1 MRLPAFAHRGRNLLG
16 PAYPAIDLAAARVLI
31 TGAGRGIGRATA
43 ELFAHKG
50 AEVVIADVDGA
61 AASAA
66 AAALGARAVELDVRA
81 RAQWDEVIAEI
92 GRVDILINNA
102 GVMPAGPF
110 LTEPDA
116 VGHTTIDVNLWG
128 LIHGMRAV
136 APAMI
141 DRGRGHIVNVA
152 SLAGKIPLPG
162 LAVYNASKFAAVGLS
177 AATRLEFAESGVS
190 VSCVLPSAVRTRLS
204 SGLTLGH
211 GLPTVDPID
220 VATAVVRTC
229 RTRRAEVAVPQY
241 LDPVDIALAAAPE
254 PVVRMVRGLFDGDR
268 ALRPGDTAMRAAYEE
283 QIRAITRGPRD

>member
-1 MRLPAFAHRGRNLLG
+1 MRFLG
-16 PAYPAIDLAAARVLI
+16 PDYPRIDLNGARVLV

-43 ELFAHKG
+43 EMFAHRG
-50 AEVVIADVDGA
+50 SRVVIADVDGVA
-61 AASAA
+61 AQSA
-66 AAALGARAVELDVRA
+66 AAALGARAVELDVRV
-81 RAQWDEVIAEI
+81 REQWDEVVAELD
-92 GRVDILINNA
+92 RVDILVNNA

-116 VGHTTIDVNLWG
+116 VGHTTIDVNVWG
-128 LIHGMRAV
+128 LVHGMRAV

-141 DRGRGHIVNVA
+141 ERGRGHIVNIA

-162 LAVYNASKFAAVGLS
+162 LAIYNASKFAAVGLS

-190 VSCVLPSAVRTRLS
+190 VSCVLPAAVRTRLS

-211 GLPTVDPID
+211 GLPTVEPAD

-229 RTRRAEVAVPQY
+229 RTRRAEVTVPQY

-254 PVVRMVRGLFDGDR
+254 SIVRMVRGLFDGDR
-268 ALRPGDTAMRAAYEE
+268 ALHPGDSAMRAAYEE
-283 QIRAITRGPRD
+283 QVRSITRGPGR